1 MGCGCDSGGCAAAPS
16 SEAMS
21 EAEAREA
28 LCAHARRT
36 GCLIHERF
44 GPAIDLATVE
54 RMLEDPDVVRFP
66 VSLLYDGTAL
76 EGEEIA
82 YPLPVEGDPLN
93 GYTMYL
99 HPALEGDPEGA
110 VRAILYALV
119 VVNYGAVADGAVG
132 EAFGA
137 AALGIE
143 EEQYYEQI
151 CSLVD
156 AIHHRSAS
164 R

>member
-1 MGCGCDSGGCAAAPS
+1 MACSCDSGGCAATPA
-16 SEAMS
+16 SEAMGKE
-21 EAEAREA
+21 EAHAA
-28 LCAHARRT
+28 LCDHARRT
-36 GCLIHERF
+36 GYLIHERF

-66 VSLLYDGTAL
+66 VSLLYDATAL

-82 YPLPVEGDPLN
+82 YPLPVDGDPLN

-99 HPALEGDPEGA
+99 HPALEGDPEDA

-119 VVNYGAVADGAVG
+119 VVNYGAVADGAVA

-143 EEQYYEQI
+143 EEQYYKQI

-156 AIHHRSAS
+156 AIHH
-164 R
+164 